1 MAGYEDFGSFLTQM
15 GANIAD
21 RRARKQEIERQAE
34 LLEKQRQADFERQ
47 LESTRQQGIESR
59 RTNRQRLEDE
69 TIAANTQRMLDYAY
83 SKTSQPR
90 TPKEESQLLKQREN
104 ALSLFNAPDEITA
117 LNEATGVITWV
128 KNKMRGVD
136 PSKAVSS
143 AAAKVIEG
151 LYPDKPDVV
160 KKKITAYENG
170 QLPPD
175 EMEVISQAAKQQVA
189 QDYDLNYNQMQA
201 LDRANSII
209 SVVSQLWPSTAMKF
223 FQGREDQVVGPI
235 TDDPEVPEVPDTAGA
250 GTETLTPGAWDQA
263 RQNVKNFPTE
273 PYDTTGKDEYLLHR
287 VFGSPLLK
295 DRTASYTPEGPSG
308 FLNQMDTSG
317 LMSGSGVNTG
327 RGMILS

>member
-21 RRARKQEIERQAE
+21 RRARKQESERQAE

-47 LESTRQQGIESR
+47 LELIRQQGIESR
-59 RTNRQRLEDE
+59 RTNSQRHKDE
-69 TIAANTQRMLDYAY
+69 AIAANTQRMLDYAY

-117 LNEATGVITWV
+117 LNKAAEVITSI

-136 PSKAVSS
+136 PSKAMSS

-160 KKKITAYENG
+160 RKKITAYENG

-189 QDYDLNYNQMQA
+189 QAYDLNYNQMQA
-201 LDRANSII
+201 LDRANSIV

-223 FQGREDQVVGPI
+223 FQGREDQDVGPI
-235 TDDPEVPEVPDTAGA
+235 TDDPEVPDTAGA

-273 PYDTTGKDEYLLHR
+273 PYDTTGKDEYRLHR
-287 VFGSPLLK
+287 VLGSPLLK

>member
-34 LLEKQRQADFERQ
+34 MLEKQRQADFERQ
-47 LESTRQQGIESR
+47 LELTRQQGIEAR

-69 TIAANTQRMLDYAY
+69 AIAANTQRALDYAH
-83 SKTSQPR
+83 SRTAQPI

-104 ALSLFNAPDEITA
+104 ALLLFNAPDVITA
-117 LNEATGVITWV
+117 LNEATEVITSI
-128 KNKMRGVD
+128 KNKMGGVD
-136 PSKAVSS
+136 PSKAMSS

-160 KKKITAYENG
+160 RKKITAYENG

-175 EMEVISQAAKQQVA
+175 EMEVISQAAKQQMA
-189 QDYDLNYNQMQA
+189 QAYDLNYNQMQA
-201 LDRANSII
+201 LGRANSII
-209 SVVSQLWPSTAMKF
+209 SVISQLWPSTAMKF
-223 FQGREDQVVGPI
+223 FQARENQVVVPI
-235 TDDPEVPEVPDTAGA
+235 TDDPEVPDTAGA
-250 GTETLTPGAWDQA
+250 GTETLTPGEWDQA
-263 RQNVKNFPTE
+263 RQNVENFPTE

-287 VFGSPLLK
+287 VFGTPLLK

-317 LMSGSGVNTG
+317 LRSGSGVNTG

>member
-21 RRARKQEIERQAE
+21 RRARKQELERQAE
-34 LLEKQRQADFERQ
+34 LAEKQRQADFERQ
-47 LESTRQQGIESR
+47 LELYRHQGIEAR

-69 TIAANTQRMLDYAY
+69 AIAANTQRALDYAH
-83 SKTSQPR
+83 SGTAQPR

-117 LNEATGVITWV
+117 LNEATEVITSI

-136 PSKAVSS
+136 PSKAMSS

-160 KKKITAYENG
+160 RKKITAYENG

-175 EMEVISQAAKQQVA
+175 EMEVVSQAAKQQVA
-189 QDYDLNYNQMQA
+189 QAYDLNYNQMQA
-201 LDRANSII
+201 LDRANSVV

-223 FQGREDQVVGPI
+223 FQAREDQVVGPI
-235 TDDPEVPEVPDTAGA
+235 TDDPEVPDTAGA

-263 RQNVKNFPTE
+263 RQNVENFPTE

-287 VFGSPLLK
+287 VLGSPLLK

>member
-47 LESTRQQGIESR
+47 LELIRQQGVESR
-59 RTNRQRLEDE
+59 RTSRQRLEDE
-69 TIAANTQRMLDYAY
+69 AIAANTQRMLDYAY

-104 ALSLFNAPDEITA
+104 ALLLFNTPDEITA
-117 LNEATGVITWV
+117 LNEATEVITSI
-128 KNKMRGVD
+128 KNKMGGVD
-136 PSKAVSS
+136 PSKAMSS
-143 AAAKVIEG
+143 AAAQVIEG

-160 KKKITAYENG
+160 RKKITAYENG

-189 QDYDLNYNQMQA
+189 QAYDLNYNQMQA
-201 LDRANSII
+201 LDRANSIV
-209 SVVSQLWPSTAMKF
+209 SVVSQLWPSIAMKF
-223 FQGREDQVVGPI
+223 FHNRENQVVGPI
-235 TDDPEVPEVPDTAGA
+235 TDDPEVPDTAGA

-263 RQNVKNFPTE
+263 RQNVENFQTE
-273 PYDTTGKDEYLLHR
+273 PYDTTGKNEYLLHR
-287 VFGSPLLK
+287 VLGSPLPK

>member
-34 LLEKQRQADFERQ
+34 QLEKQRQADFKRQ
-47 LESTRQQGIESR
+47 LELTRQQGVESR
-59 RTNRQRLEDE
+59 RTSRQRLEDE
-69 TIAANTQRMLDYAY
+69 AIAANTQRMLDYAY

-104 ALSLFNAPDEITA
+104 ALSLFNVPDETTA
-117 LNEATGVITWV
+117 LNESTEVITWI

-136 PSKAVSS
+136 PSKAMSS

-160 KKKITAYENG
+160 RKKITAYENG

-175 EMEVISQAAKQQVA
+175 EMEVVSQAAKQQVA
-189 QDYDLNYNQMQA
+189 QAYDLNYNQMQA
-201 LDRANSII
+201 LDRANSVI

-223 FQGREDQVVGPI
+223 FRNRENQVVEPI
-235 TDDPEVPEVPDTAGA
+235 TDDPEVPDTAGA

-263 RQNVKNFPTE
+263 RQNVESFPTE
-273 PYDTTGKDEYLLHR
+273 PYDTTGKDEYLLHQ
-287 VFGSPLLK
+287 VLGSPLLK